1 MTNLVLLDTQTNL
14 VSAQEKVRTLTNII
28 GQIPRED
35 FDDAIKG
42 VHVRRLL
49 EMRQESERDMF
60 ALHLLFLEARGR
72 QEFLQNTGLS
82 MATYYYMLSKFP
94 LTGYPEMIALI
105 LTLDPFLGGD
115 P

>member
-1 MTNLVLLDTQTNL
+1 
-14 VSAQEKVRTLTNII
+14 
-28 GQIPRED
+28 
-35 FDDAIKG
+35 
-42 VHVRRLL
+42 
-49 EMRQESERDMF
+49 
-60 ALHLLFLEARGR
+60 
-72 QEFLQNTGLS
+72 